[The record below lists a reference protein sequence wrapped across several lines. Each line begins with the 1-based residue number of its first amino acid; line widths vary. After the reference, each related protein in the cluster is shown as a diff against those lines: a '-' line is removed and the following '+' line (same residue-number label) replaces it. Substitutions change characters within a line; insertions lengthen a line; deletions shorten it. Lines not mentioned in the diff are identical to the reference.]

1 MSFQKKEFLIALAE
15 VLGPYKELCD
25 AAIARDWVAQ
35 DELSLACL
43 YSLETGG
50 KRFRP
55 SLVWMVQEG
64 LNCHEWKENLG
75 PALACEYFHTAS
87 LIADDLPCLDND
99 DMRRGKPT
107 THKKFAESTAL
118 LASFA
123 LISEGFSSIAKTP
136 LPDSQDKSML
146 AFAISEASRTMGID
160 GLLGGQMLDLHPQG
174 SSEKLFTMVDKKTG
188 ALFELCFVL
197 GWIFGGGSKAGL
209 QEVRTLAQ
217 SFGRAFQLID
227 DIDDYEQDLLAKKDN
242 NYAVLY
248 GLEKTEEVARSYI
261 LAFRKGLKA
270 LQLEGPSLSA
280 LADAMLK
287 AL

>member
-1 MSFQKKEFLIALAE
+1 MSFQKKEFVLSLE
-15 VLGPYKELCD
+15 KLLGPYKSFCD
-25 AAIARDWVAQ
+25 ESISRLWTNT
-35 DELSLACL
+35 DELSQACL
-43 YSLETGG
+43 YSLQSGG

-64 LNCHEWKENLG
+64 LNCSTWKKNVG

-87 LIADDLPCLDND
+87 LIADDLPCMDND
-99 DMRRGKPT
+99 DFRRGKLT

-123 LISEGFSSIAKTP
+123 LISEGFREIAQTP
-136 LPDSQDKSML
+136 LPDSVEPLTLS
-146 AFAISEASRTMGID
+146 FAISEASRTMGIE
-160 GLLGGQMLDLHPQG
+160 GLLGGQMLDMKPQG
-174 SSEKLFTMVDKKTG
+174 VDEKLFVMVDKKTG

-197 GWIFGGGSKAGL
+197 GWFFGGGDMKKM
-209 QEVRTLAQ
+209 QEVRSLSH

-248 GLEKTEEVARSYI
+248 GPEKAVMKAQEYIYSFQEALKPLGLEGSALSSLAEV
-261 LAFRKGLKA
+261 LLKA
-270 LQLEGPSLSA
+270 F
-280 LADAMLK
+280 
-287 AL
+287 